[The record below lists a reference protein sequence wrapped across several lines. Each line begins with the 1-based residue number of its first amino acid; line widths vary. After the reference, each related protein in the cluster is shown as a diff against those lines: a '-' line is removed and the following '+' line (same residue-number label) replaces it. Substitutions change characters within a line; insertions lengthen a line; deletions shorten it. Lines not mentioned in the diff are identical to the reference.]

1 MRRRASG
8 CDLPNPLP
16 SSTTPPNPLHRRRRA
31 ASVWRVL
38 ACAWFAWLL
47 SGACAVAH
55 AQLLD
60 ELDLRREGADAVLV
74 VRLVADVQL
83 VRAVGAAAGDQSLI
97 FYRLLAP
104 PRSAVPSATQRLG
117 GRSSLAGSGGIPT
130 VTVTDEAE
138 AGVAGDE
145 RRLLVRF
152 AEPVP
157 HRVRS
162 GRSARQIE
170 IVLVGRG
177 AALAAAAAPLP
188 ATSAAAPAGPGS
200 ASPPSAASAEAG
212 RFRVTIDAAE
222 GEQGL
227 SVPIPAALQHLSVFT
242 TRRAEQGR
250 VIVETH
256 IGPFATRAE
265 AEFVLAV
272 ARVRFPN
279 ARVTEPVAAATSGA
293 ADVPTTT
300 IVIPSAPSTEPLR
313 PAAPRTATATPPA
326 AAASGPS
333 ALERAATAGSSA
345 ERAAQAGATA
355 AGAAAGAAG
364 AAGSTAVTAPAAA
377 GAAGA
382 GSVIAAA
389 PATAASTPSTA
400 ARPAAA
406 AASAASAAAA
416 AASAAAPATAPASA
430 PLAAAPLAAA
440 SSAAASAPAAAVPA
454 AAAPAGAASAPPP
467 TAPAPTADTRPVDAT
482 PAAPL
487 AAAEVEA
494 RAAALMAAARAAYA
508 AGQWEAAIE
517 ALSTLLDLPPNSL
530 SRAAQALIGE
540 ARLKAGDTGRAR
552 AEFEAFLRLY
562 PKGPDADRARAAL
575 AELGGAPVAAA
586 GAAAGAAA
594 PDPRHTT
601 LTTGSVSLYYY
612 GGQSKIRTQEFQDSA
627 IGGLPTLISDATLS
641 GTDQRQ
647 WVGSTD
653 LNWRNRNADV
663 DQRFVFRDTYTR
675 DELRPE
681 KSRNRLSALY
691 YDHRSIGDG
700 WQVRLGRQ
708 SPLGGGVLGR
718 FDGAWAGYTFRPR
731 WKASVVAGVPS
742 DELLDAKR
750 RFYGAALDAEALTP
764 HLGASLYAMQQ
775 TIDGQIDRRAVGSDW
790 RYADGG
796 LSGTAQI
803 DYDVLLRGLNIASL
817 QGSWQRADN
826 SVFTLLYDRRK
837 QPLLSLG
844 NTLFFVDP
852 NLTVR
857 PTTIT
862 ELLATSTIE
871 ALRERARLLTAT
883 STQGA
888 FGFMTPV
895 SKSWQVGFDL
905 RLSNTTA
912 VAPVPDI
919 LPTGL
924 PSTGDIW
931 SLGGQ
936 LIGTNLYSPRDTHVL
951 IANVVR
957 GPTFQGELLSYNN
970 ASSLNSEWQLEPS
983 LKLYHQTD
991 DTGLKMTRWTP
1002 GLRVTWR
1009 LIRQVAI
1016 ESEVSVESAKTSGPN
1031 RSEDSTRTFYYLGAR
1046 FEF

>member
-1 MRRRASG
+1 M
-8 CDLPNPLP
+8 D
-16 SSTTPPNPLHRRRRA
+16 
-31 ASVWRVL
+31 
-38 ACAWFAWLL
+38 
-47 SGACAVAH
+47 
-55 AQLLD
+55 
-60 ELDLRREGADAVLV
+60 
-74 VRLVADVQL
+74 
-83 VRAVGAAAGDQSLI
+83 
-97 FYRLLAP
+97 
-104 PRSAVPSATQRLG
+104 
-117 GRSSLAGSGGIPT
+117 
-130 VTVTDEAE
+130 
-138 AGVAGDE
+138 
-145 RRLLVRF
+145 
-152 AEPVP
+152 
-157 HRVRS
+157 
-162 GRSARQIE
+162 
-170 IVLVGRG
+170 
-177 AALAAAAAPLP
+177 
-188 ATSAAAPAGPGS
+188 
-200 ASPPSAASAEAG
+200 
-212 RFRVTIDAAE
+212 
-222 GEQGL
+222 
-227 SVPIPAALQHLSVFT
+227 
-242 TRRAEQGR
+242 
-250 VIVETH
+250 
-256 IGPFATRAE
+256 
-265 AEFVLAV
+265 
-272 ARVRFPN
+272 
-279 ARVTEPVAAATSGA
+279 
-293 ADVPTTT
+293 
-300 IVIPSAPSTEPLR
+300 
-313 PAAPRTATATPPA
+313 
-326 AAASGPS
+326 
-333 ALERAATAGSSA
+333 
-345 ERAAQAGATA
+345 
-355 AGAAAGAAG
+355 
-364 AAGSTAVTAPAAA
+364 
-377 GAAGA
+377 
-382 GSVIAAA
+382 AA
-389 PATAASTPSTA
+389 PAT
-400 ARPAAA
+400 
-406 AASAASAAAA
+406 
-416 AASAAAPATAPASA
+416 
-430 PLAAAPLAAA
+430 PLAP
-440 SSAAASAPAAAVPA
+440 
-454 AAAPAGAASAPPP
+454 
-467 TAPAPTADTRPVDAT
+467 
-482 PAAPL
+482 
-487 AAAEVEA
+487 AEVEA
-494 RAAALMAAARAAYA
+494 RAAALMATARAAYA
-508 AGQWEAAIE
+508 AGQWDAAIE

-530 SRAAQALIGE
+530 SRAAQALIAE

-562 PKGPDADRARAAL
+562 PQGPDANRARAAL
-575 AELGGAPVAAA
+575 AELGGTPVAAA
-586 GAAAGAAA
+586 GAAPGAPA

-675 DELRPE
+675 DEMRPD
-681 KSRNRLSALY
+681 KSRNRLSSLY
-691 YDHRSIGDG
+691 YDHRSISDG

-742 DELLDAKR
+742 DDLLDAKR
-750 RFYGAALDAEALTP
+750 RFYGAAIDAEALTP

-796 LSGTAQI
+796 LSGTAQL

-817 QGSWQRADN
+817 QGSWQRPDN

-852 NLTVR
+852 NLAVR

-862 ELLATSTIE
+862 DLLATSTIE
-871 ALRERARLLTAT
+871 TLRERARMLTAT

-895 SKSWQVGFDL
+895 SKSWQVGFDI

-936 LIGTNLYSPRDTHVL
+936 LIGTNLYSPRDTHVF

-970 ASSLNSEWQLEPS
+970 ASSLNAEWQLEPS

-1009 LIRQVAI
+1009 VIKQVAI

-1031 RSEDSTRTFYYLGAR
+1031 RNEDSTRTFYYLGAR